1 MRRRAVDV
9 QSIGGVAN
17 LVFLVRRTSRAEEFV
32 TLFLSF
38 FFAGG
43 HIVQMGGVIIADS
56 RRTRMGLFPN
66 NSRKIEKKN
75 KKNNRR
81 GINEKCIRLSYLLP
95 RVKSTTKEVFS
106 LFFAATDFPLSL
118 QFCELHLS
126 GGKGSDEKRK

>member
-66 NSRKIEKKN
+66 NSRKIEKKTRRITEEESM
-75 KKNNRR
+75 KNASASPICCHASNPPQRR
-81 GINEKCIRLSYLLP
+81 
-95 RVKSTTKEVFS
+95 FS
-106 LFFAATDFPLSL
+106 LFFLLPPIFPSL